1 MPAGFAAIVGTT
13 AVADATALT
22 GFAEAVAGG
31 AELAGAAA
39 GAGIAAAD
47 LGAGAADVGGG
58 LGAAVTGDV
67 GAGIAP
73 DITGTFATEGGAA
86 FTPTA
91 ADITGTVSGIAGG
104 ATPATAADL
113 TGTFGQTFSQMGG
126 FGPLTGGGA
135 DLTGTLGTAGQALG
149 QGAGL
154 SAPGVPTTT
163 PALTGTAAT
172 APAPSVAG
180 AAPIAAPA
188 PAPPPAPAG
197 LDPNLVNPDVA
208 ARDFTVAGNYA
219 PSAPPAGPPTPAE
232 NLDQLYG
239 SPWTGAPTVPQAPN
253 IYTPHNLLPD
263 PWHLNPPGV
272 QPGEFISSAD
282 PGADPF
288 AGARGMV
295 AGGNTQTDWEAIQ
308 AAQGNLTGGGV
319 VSPGDAY
326 PGANVTPPAPFSTGA
341 PPQSL
346 TTSLDTLGAQ
356 PGTALSNYGMPTD
369 IRPFSGYIDPGT
381 VAGAWQ
387 PTGVGGAP
395 LSPQDV
401 AAQWAGPPTGPMP
414 AATQAEVN
422 DALGGFGRTLGGFAT
437 PPGASVADVPPG
449 AVGGGL
455 TTAASPTEADWLASQ
470 TAPMDWGEPSV
481 ATAVPPGGMPGDAS
495 VTASGVWP
503 SAPLDTGAVSPVT
516 PPWDTGVAASPSQV
530 NAELGQYGKLFA
542 DTASN
547 ITTPAA
553 TSGVTPPTVPAD
565 IGGRVTQDFAPPLST
580 DVGNLTSANP
590 AGADVT
596 PPTGIDLG
604 GRSAGGMSVPAGSSG
619 DTLPTYEAYNSQPDV
634 MTGGGGA
641 AGGGAAAGGGPAPTT
656 PTAGVSSV
664 APYTNPMTDPAGPLA
679 AANAMGPASAL
690 GQHATGFSGALPWLT
705 AGAGPAVALAGLGLN
720 AGKSMGL
727 FGSTAYPG
735 QTEIGQ
741 IAQQQQQSGAELQSY
756 LASGTLPPG
765 LQAAVN
771 SAAAD
776 AEAGMRSMYATRM
789 GGTSSAEETD
799 IQNMKARMV
808 AQSASIAKS
817 LFDTGVNQTE
827 LATKL
832 YTELM
837 NQAIQQDQALSQSI
851 GNFASALAM
860 SATPL
865 TNLARAA

>member
-326 PGANVTPPAPFSTGA
+326 RRERDATG
-341 PPQSL
+341 PV
-346 TTSLDTLGAQ
+346 LDR
-356 PGTALSNYGMPTD
+356 GTAAKPDNVAGHARCPARH
-369 IRPFSGYIDPGT
+369 RPQQLRDADRHPAVLRLHRSGYRCGSMAADRRRRS
-381 VAGAWQ
+381 AA
-387 PTGVGGAP
+387 
-395 LSPQDV
+395 V
-401 AAQWAGPPTGPMP
+401 AAGRRGTM
-414 AATQAEVN
+414 
-422 DALGGFGRTLGGFAT
+422 GRT
-437 PPGASVADVPPG
+437 
-449 AVGGGL
+449 
-455 TTAASPTEADWLASQ
+455 ADWTHA
-470 TAPMDWGEPSV
+470 GR
-481 ATAVPPGGMPGDAS
+481 DA
-495 VTASGVWP
+495 GR
-503 SAPLDTGAVSPVT
+503 
-516 PPWDTGVAASPSQV
+516 
-530 NAELGQYGKLFA
+530 GQRRPRWLRA
-542 DTASN
+542 DAWRLRD
-547 ITTPAA
+547 A
-553 TSGVTPPTVPAD
+553 
-565 IGGRVTQDFAPPLST
+565 
-580 DVGNLTSANP
+580 
-590 AGADVT
+590 
-596 PPTGIDLG
+596 
-604 GRSAGGMSVPAGSSG
+604 AGSVRG
-619 DTLPTYEAYNSQPDV
+619 
-634 MTGGGGA
+634 
-641 AGGGAAAGGGPAPTT
+641 
-656 PTAGVSSV
+656 
-664 APYTNPMTDPAGPLA
+664 
-679 AANAMGPASAL
+679 
-690 GQHATGFSGALPWLT
+690 
-705 AGAGPAVALAGLGLN
+705 
-720 AGKSMGL
+720 
-727 FGSTAYPG
+727 
-735 QTEIGQ
+735 
-741 IAQQQQQSGAELQSY
+741 
-756 LASGTLPPG
+756 
-765 LQAAVN
+765 
-771 SAAAD
+771 
-776 AEAGMRSMYATRM
+776 
-789 GGTSSAEETD
+789 
-799 IQNMKARMV
+799 
-808 AQSASIAKS
+808 
-817 LFDTGVNQTE
+817 
-827 LATKL
+827 
-832 YTELM
+832 
-837 NQAIQQDQALSQSI
+837 
-851 GNFASALAM
+851 
-860 SATPL
+860 
-865 TNLARAA
+865 